1 MEGGNIEMANNA
13 PNFEENEVSDY
24 YNVILDAV
32 EQSFRV

>member
-1 MEGGNIEMANNA
+1 MKRGNKEMANNT

-24 YNVILDAV
+24 YNVILDAA